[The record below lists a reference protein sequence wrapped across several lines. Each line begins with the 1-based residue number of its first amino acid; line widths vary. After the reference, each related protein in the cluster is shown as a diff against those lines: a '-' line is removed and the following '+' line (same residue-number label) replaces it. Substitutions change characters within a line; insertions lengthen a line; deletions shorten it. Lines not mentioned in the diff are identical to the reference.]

1 MTTPP
6 PLRLVMKSYDKLSQ
20 ISMKVTWIDEDGEE
34 QNWSSWD
41 DALCGRCGA
50 TKVLP
55 AQSRDIQVRFRVQPG
70 GRKVQQ
76 VDRKNRC
83 AWTRAGEEVI
93 HLRSYGDDSKGI
105 DAWFE
110 LRGPMTHCH
119 VWRAWNACNTGA
131 PDPWEHWPDFP
142 SDRAAPPPATL
153 QAADTAAPWP
163 GNQASPKGEDYT
175 VRVTGAM
182 SRLVAAAEVLL
193 AVRRR
198 TSRALEELDNQ
209 LTKQWFRVNSGN
221 TVAAGLAVAS
231 FGSLFVAPPIGVA
244 LGATS
249 AAAGVSSGAGDVVAD
264 AEKGRNLAKLMEVD
278 ITEELAFDSIESELR
293 CALAKAVQR
302 QRGASRGG
310 AAATTAL
317 AAYAQTANLV
327 LLRSAKYIALS
338 QAGAE
343 SLALAGRLLGG
354 LGAGLAVGVAA
365 HGWSTTK
372 PMQKLVKEKLIEIE
386 RSMEYLEGLRQ
397 QMSGALRCPLCDEPL
412 GFGARELR
420 RCSRFHCF
428 HAHCVQ
434 EGCPECEEPVARVK
448 STDQL
453 GALLWLAGIRDF
465 CALTLDSLAP
475 QLNHARDLVQRL
487 TTSEDVGLIMQRR
500 VDDEDA
506 ENDSP
511 KSSGSPKRSDEAPEE
526 VAEAHEAWQLA
537 MEETH
542 LLDGTCL
549 AKVAVEKLLLGYG
562 GMPLKYRHRLWP
574 HLLGSIS
581 GRALEE
587 LLLVPLPPKVSEQI
601 NADVPR
607 TRHSLVAGRHAAL
620 RRVLHAVGAARP
632 EVGYAQG
639 MNQLAAVFLK
649 LGFEEEKAV
658 HMMDAIM
665 KDLLPGCHH
674 PDLHG
679 LFRDTGVADIL
690 IQSFLPRHAMAFETA
705 GIQVIWFT
713 VDYFLTLGSNAT
725 SLPFIAGLWDLC
737 FLWGPRALF
746 SGFLAML
753 DLYFEIP
760 RTEEEL
766 EDSELLMK
774 KFKAALA
781 EASPDGFAAQTAEF
795 LHERQGGISDELIST
810 LRDQVTST

>member
-1 MTTPP
+1 MLLELEVGGPSQEP
-6 PLRLVMKSYDKLSQ
+6 KESNGVHIPLEPTEEELAAGEAADAEAAPG
-20 ISMKVTWIDEDGEE
+20 EDGEE
-34 QNWSSWD
+34 AAEAAEEEQPPEPPTLSETEI
-41 DALCGRCGA
+41 L
-50 TKVLP
+50 
-55 AQSRDIQVRFRVQPG
+55 VRMG
-70 GRKVQQ
+70 
-76 VDRKNRC
+76 NC
-83 AWTRAGEEVI
+83 APE
-93 HLRSYGDDSKGI
+93 
-105 DAWFE
+105 
-110 LRGPMTHCH
+110 
-119 VWRAWNACNTGA
+119 
-131 PDPWEHWPDFP
+131 
-142 SDRAAPPPATL
+142 
-153 QAADTAAPWP
+153 P

-193 AVRRR
+193 A
-198 TSRALEELDNQ
+198 
-209 LTKQWFRVNSGN
+209 VNSGN

-249 AAAGVSSGAGDVVAD
+249 AAAG
-264 AEKGRNLAKLMEVD
+264 
-278 ITEELAFDSIESELR
+278 
-293 CALAKAVQR
+293 
-302 QRGASRGG
+302 
-310 AAATTAL
+310 
-317 AAYAQTANLV
+317 
-327 LLRSAKYIALS
+327 
-338 QAGAE
+338 
-343 SLALAGRLLGG
+343 
-354 LGAGLAVGVAA
+354 
-365 HGWSTTK
+365 
-372 PMQKLVKEKLIEIE
+372 
-386 RSMEYLEGLRQ
+386 EGLRQ

-500 VDDEDA
+500 VD
-506 ENDSP
+506 
-511 KSSGSPKRSDEAPEE
+511 DEAPEE

-679 LFRDTGVADIL
+679 LFRDTGLSTSPCYGFRDRRDSGDMVHCGLLLNPWLQRNIVAIYCW
-690 IQSFLPRHAMAFETA
+690 A
-705 GIQVIWFT
+705 
-713 VDYFLTLGSNAT
+713 
-725 SLPFIAGLWDLC
+725 
-737 FLWGPRALF
+737 
-746 SGFLAML
+746 
-753 DLYFEIP
+753 
-760 RTEEEL
+760 EL

>member
-549 AKVAVEKLLLGYG
+549 AKVAVEKLLLGERADQCRCTAHKAQLG
-562 GMPLKYRHRLWP
+562 GR
-574 HLLGSIS
+574 
-581 GRALEE
+581 
-587 LLLVPLPPKVSEQI
+587 PPCCTS
-601 NADVPR
+601 AC
-607 TRHSLVAGRHAAL
+607 
-620 RRVLHAVGAARP
+620 AARCGCCEARGGLRTGDEP
-632 EVGYAQG
+632 TGCG
-639 MNQLAAVFLK
+639 VFEAWLR
-649 LGFEEEKAV
+649 GGEGCSY
-658 HMMDAIM
+658 D
-665 KDLLPGCHH
+665 GCHH
-674 PDLHG
+674 EGFATGMSSPRLAWPLQRHRG
-679 LFRDTGVADIL
+679 SRHSHTELSTSPCYGFRDRRDSGDMVHCGLLLNPWLQRNIVAIYCWAVGSL
-690 IQSFLPRHAMAFETA
+690 LS
-705 GIQVIWFT
+705 
-713 VDYFLTLGSNAT
+713 LGSTCIVQRVLGNV
-725 SLPFIAGLWDLC
+725 
-737 FLWGPRALF
+737 GPL
-746 SGFLAML
+746 
-753 DLYFEIP
+753 
-760 RTEEEL
+760 
-766 EDSELLMK
+766 
-774 KFKAALA
+774 
-781 EASPDGFAAQTAEF
+781 
-795 LHERQGGISDELIST
+795 
-810 LRDQVTST
+810 LRDSQN

>member
-1 MTTPP
+1 
-6 PLRLVMKSYDKLSQ
+6 MKSYDKLSQ

-83 AWTRAGEEVI
+83 AWTRAGEE
-93 HLRSYGDDSKGI
+93 
-105 DAWFE
+105 
-110 LRGPMTHCH
+110 
-119 VWRAWNACNTGA
+119 
-131 PDPWEHWPDFP
+131 
-142 SDRAAPPPATL
+142 
-153 QAADTAAPWP
+153 AADTAAPWP
-163 GNQASPKGEDYT
+163 GNQARHKGYQVTASPKGEDYT

-198 TSRALEELDNQ
+198 TSRRCNDS
-209 LTKQWFRVNSGN
+209 V
-221 TVAAGLAVAS
+221 VPAV
-231 FGSLFVAPPIGVA
+231 
-244 LGATS
+244 
-249 AAAGVSSGAGDVVAD
+249 
-264 AEKGRNLAKLMEVD
+264 
-278 ITEELAFDSIESELR
+278 
-293 CALAKAVQR
+293 
-302 QRGASRGG
+302 GG

-679 LFRDTGVADIL
+679 LFRDTGVADPQTELSTSPCYGFRDRRDSGDMVHCGLLLNPWLQRNIVAIYCWAVGSL
-690 IQSFLPRHAMAFETA
+690 LS
-705 GIQVIWFT
+705 
-713 VDYFLTLGSNAT
+713 LGSTCIVQRVLGNV
-725 SLPFIAGLWDLC
+725 
-737 FLWGPRALF
+737 GPL
-746 SGFLAML
+746 
-753 DLYFEIP
+753 
-760 RTEEEL
+760 
-766 EDSELLMK
+766 
-774 KFKAALA
+774 
-781 EASPDGFAAQTAEF
+781 
-795 LHERQGGISDELIST
+795 
-810 LRDQVTST
+810 LRDSQRLG

>member
-20 ISMKVTWIDEDGEE
+20 TCDSVCSLGAVRSSKWIGKI
-34 QNWSSWD
+34 
-41 DALCGRCGA
+41 A
-50 TKVLP
+50 VLGP
-55 AQSRDIQVRFRVQPG
+55 ELAKS
-70 GRKVQQ
+70 
-76 VDRKNRC
+76 
-83 AWTRAGEEVI
+83 
-93 HLRSYGDDSKGI
+93 
-105 DAWFE
+105 FE
-110 LRGPMTHCH
+110 K
-119 VWRAWNACNTGA
+119 
-131 PDPWEHWPDFP
+131 EHWPDFP

-153 QAADTAAPWP
+153 QAFLK
-163 GNQASPKGEDYT
+163 GNQARHKGYQASPKGEDYT

-182 SRLVAAAEVLL
+182 LVAAAEVLL

-209 LTKQWFRVNSGN
+209 LTKQASEVNSGN

-317 AAYAQTANLV
+317 AAYAQNLV

-386 RSMEYLEGLRQ
+386 RSMEYLDPGICWAAQNARNPLQESNPLTSWVRCYGL
-397 QMSGALRCPLCDEPL
+397 L
-412 GFGARELR
+412 GY
-420 RCSRFHCF
+420 
-428 HAHCVQ
+428 
-434 EGCPECEEPVARVK
+434 
-448 STDQL
+448 
-453 GALLWLAGIRDF
+453 
-465 CALTLDSLAP
+465 
-475 QLNHARDLVQRL
+475 
-487 TTSEDVGLIMQRR
+487 DVGLIMQRR
-500 VDDEDA
+500 VD
-506 ENDSP
+506 
-511 KSSGSPKRSDEAPEE
+511 DEAPEE

-665 KDLLPGCHH
+665 K
-674 PDLHG
+674 
-679 LFRDTGVADIL
+679 
-690 IQSFLPRHAMAFETA
+690 A
-705 GIQVIWFT
+705 GICYRDVIT
-713 VDYFLTLGSNAT
+713 QTCMAS
-725 SLPFIAGLWDLC
+725 
-737 FLWGPRALF
+737 
-746 SGFLAML
+746 
-753 DLYFEIP
+753 
-760 RTEEEL
+760 
-766 EDSELLMK
+766 SET
-774 KFKAALA
+774 
-781 EASPDGFAAQTAEF
+781 PG
-795 LHERQGGISDELIST
+795 
-810 LRDQVTST
+810 